1 MLFQHTASPDC
12 NQHEIF
18 KAKNNNKFLVFMIQ
32 KLLFKIHF
40 KPVKTFLGSVKLVF
54 LFLVLRKYKL
64 T

>member
-40 KPVKTFLGSVKLVF
+40 KPVKTFLGSVKLFFYF
-54 LFLVLRKYKL
+54 LY
-64 T
+64 